1 MSLKICF
8 RYIFWPSQFSTSMKL
23 IENSSPHHQHPLP
36 PKSLCRQR
44 RKWGFPALWMRGTGP
59 NTRNRG
65 WLWPGGQ
72 VFSPLWAPVPPFESG
87 NNNQLDP
94 QGFFQPRVLWFWITI
109 DVITKSSK
117 IRFFALENSYSIE
130 NAARQNQYTHS
141 FIHFFQQVLLE
152 WLLCSMRWHR

>member
-59 NTRNRG
+59 NTRNLG

-87 NNNQLDP
+87 DNNQLDP
-94 QGFFQPRVLWFWITI
+94 QGFFQPHVLWFWITI

-117 IRFFALENSYSIE
+117 ILFFCSRKFL
-130 NAARQNQYTHS
+130 QYWECSQTKPIYS
-141 FIHFFQQVLLE
+141 FIHSFFSASASWMTAMLNALT
-152 WLLCSMRWHR
+152 